1 MNRCTSTDF
10 LPLWRRALLR
20 LALAAPLLGMTAW
33 ATAQVNARPFPP
45 QAERGVMQVIAPPVI
60 QMSGKPDRLSPGSR
74 IRGMNNML
82 LMSGS
87 VIGQN
92 LVVNFVRNTTGE
104 VHDVWVLTDAEAALK
119 LPTKQ

>member
-1 MNRCTSTDF
+1 
-10 LPLWRRALLR
+10 
-20 LALAAPLLGMTAW
+20 
-33 ATAQVNARPFPP
+33 
-45 QAERGVMQVIAPPVI
+45 MQVIAPPVI